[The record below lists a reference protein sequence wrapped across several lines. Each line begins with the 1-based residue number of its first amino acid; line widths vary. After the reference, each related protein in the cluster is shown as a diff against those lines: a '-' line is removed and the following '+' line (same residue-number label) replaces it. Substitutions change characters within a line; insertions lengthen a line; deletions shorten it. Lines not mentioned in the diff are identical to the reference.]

1 MPVRR
6 GCTEKAGTWKAPMQI
21 PSLRNQWLCTAPGAS
36 QSKHTWDIPAGLA
49 VGFGKK
55 APAPRFAAG
64 ELRQGNQE
72 YRPQTPP
79 RPAGLTAGVLFR
91 GQHRPWKIQADDFKV
106 TKQQLMFP
114 EYAGLQRSGNS
125 RNSGSCPFR
134 GGDEMRGFMQREGQ
148 GGIRICSTGG
158 EVLLPF

>member
-1 MPVRR
+1 MFCSW
-6 GCTEKAGTWKAPMQI
+6 GTEAGQP
-21 PSLRNQWLCTAPGAS
+21 
-36 QSKHTWDIPAGLA
+36 
-49 VGFGKK
+49 
-55 APAPRFAAG
+55 
-64 ELRQGNQE
+64 E

-79 RPAGLTAGVLFR
+79 RLAGLTAGVLFR

-125 RNSGSCPFR
+125 RSCPFG

-148 GGIRICSTGG
+148 GGIHICSTGG
-158 EVLLPF
+158 EVPLPF